1 MELIGNGGVILEGI
15 SCKQKIRGKM
25 NHLTNTEG
33 KIAKYVLDNYD
44 SVLNSNITE
53 LAEKAGVSDASV
65 VRFCKSLGYKGYQDF
80 KINAARDLLPKE
92 KHLNPS
98 LEPSDDMGTI
108 CKKIFG
114 TEVAVLDRTLAG
126 LNLEA
131 VEKAACM
138 IRNAKKLVFFG
149 TGGSLLVGKDAQ
161 HKFLKIGIQAY
172 VYEDMDMQL
181 MASSLMKEGEVALCI
196 SHSGYNSNVVNCMKN
211 AGENGAGRIALVSQG
226 KTPVSKNADVVLYTA
241 SEETIF
247 KSESVST
254 RIAQLA
260 IIDSL
265 VAIAAFQ
272 DYDDSYQAIQQTRRA
287 TSQNKF

>member
-1 MELIGNGGVILEGI
+1 MEGI

-25 NHLTNTEG
+25 NHLTNTET
-33 KIAKYVLDNYD
+33 KIAKYVLDHYD
-44 SVLNSNITE
+44 SVLTSNITE

-80 KINAARDLLPKE
+80 KINAARDILPKE

-108 CKKIFG
+108 CKKIFS

-126 LNLEA
+126 LDLEA
-131 VEKAACM
+131 VEQAAHM
-138 IRNAKKLVFFG
+138 IRNAQKMVVFG

-161 HKFLKIGIQAY
+161 HKFLKIGIEVY
-172 VYEDMDMQL
+172 VYEDVDMQL
-181 MASSLMKEGEVALCI
+181 MASSLMKQGEVALCI
-196 SHSGYNSNVVNCMKN
+196 SHSGYNSHVVNCMKN
-211 AGENGAGRIALVSQG
+211 AAENGAGRIALVSQG

-260 IIDSL
+260 IMDSL

-272 DYDDSYQAIQQTRRA
+272 DYEDSYQAIQQTRKA
-287 TSQNKF
+287 TSQNKY

>member
-1 MELIGNGGVILEGI
+1 MEAI
-15 SCKQKIRGKM
+15 SCKQKIRGMM
-25 NHLTNTEG
+25 NHLTNTEN
-33 KIAKYVLDNYD
+33 KIARYVLDNYD
-44 SVLNSNITE
+44 TVLSSNITE

-80 KINAARDLLPKE
+80 KINAAKDILPRE

-114 TEVAVLDRTLAG
+114 TEVAVLDRTFAG
-126 LNLEA
+126 LDMKA
-131 VEKAACM
+131 VEQATRM
-138 IRNAKKLVFFG
+138 IRDAKKLVVFG
-149 TGGSLLVGKDAQ
+149 SGGSLLVGKDAQ
-161 HKFLKIGIQAY
+161 HKFLKIGIQVY

-181 MASSLMKEGEVALCI
+181 MASSLMKSDEVALCI

-211 AGENGAGRIALVSQG
+211 AGENGAGRIALASQG

-260 IIDSL
+260 IIDCL
-265 VAIAAFQ
+265 VAIVAFE

>member
-1 MELIGNGGVILEGI
+1 MDGI

-25 NHLTNTEG
+25 NLLTNTEA
-33 KIAKYVLDNYD
+33 KIASYVLENYD

-80 KINAARDLLPKE
+80 KINAARDVLPKE

-98 LEPSDDMGTI
+98 LEPSDDIPTI
-108 CKKIFG
+108 CKKVFG
-114 TEVAVLDRTLAG
+114 TEVAVLDRTLAV
-126 LNLEA
+126 LDLEA
-131 VEKAACM
+131 VERAAHM
-138 IRNAKKLVFFG
+138 IRNAERLVIFG

-161 HKFLKIGIQAY
+161 HKFLKIGIQ
-172 VYEDMDMQL
+172 VHVHEDVDMQL
-181 MASSLMKEGEVALCI
+181 MASSLMKENEAALCI
-196 SHSGYNSNVVNCMKN
+196 SHSGYNSNVVTCMKN
-211 AGENGAGRIALVSQG
+211 ASENGAGTIALVSQG
-226 KTPVSKNADVVLYTA
+226 KTPVSKNADIVLYTA

-260 IIDSL
+260 IIDCL
-265 VAIAAFQ
+265 VAIVGFQ
-272 DYDDSYQAIQQTRRA
+272 DYDDSYRAIQQTRKA

>member
-1 MELIGNGGVILEGI
+1 MEGI

-25 NHLTNTEG
+25 NHLTNTEA
-33 KIAKYVLDNYD
+33 KIAKYVLDHYD
-44 SVLNSNITE
+44 QVLSSNITE
-53 LAEKAGVSDASV
+53 LAEQAGVSDASV

-126 LNLEA
+126 LDLEA
-131 VEKAACM
+131 VERAAHM
-138 IRNAKKLVFFG
+138 IRNAKKLVIFG
-149 TGGSLLVGKDAQ
+149 SGGSLLVGKDAQ
-161 HKFLKIGIQAY
+161 HKFLKIGIQVY

-181 MASSLMKEGEVALCI
+181 MASSLMKEDEVALCI

-211 AGENGAGRIALVSQG
+211 AAECGAGRIALVSQG
-226 KTPVSKNADVVLYTA
+226 KTPVSKNAEVVLYTA
-241 SEETIF
+241 SEKTIF

-265 VAIAAFQ
+265 VAIVAFQ
-272 DYDDSYQAIQQTRRA
+272 DYEDSYQAIQQTRRA
-287 TSQNKF
+287 TSQNKY

>member
-1 MELIGNGGVILEGI
+1 MEGI
-15 SCKQKIRGKM
+15 SCKQKIRGMM
-25 NHLTNTEG
+25 NHLTNTET
-33 KIAKYVLDNYD
+33 KIAKYVLDHYD
-44 SVLNSNITE
+44 SVLTSNITE

-80 KINAARDLLPKE
+80 KINAARDILPKE

-108 CKKIFG
+108 CKKIFS

-126 LNLEA
+126 LDLEA
-131 VEKAACM
+131 VEQAAHM
-138 IRNAKKLVFFG
+138 IRTAQKMVVFG

-161 HKFLKIGIQAY
+161 HKFLKIGIEVY
-172 VYEDMDMQL
+172 VYEDVDMQL
-181 MASSLMKEGEVALCI
+181 MASSLMKQGEVALCI
-196 SHSGYNSNVVNCMKN
+196 SHSGYNSHVVNCMKN
-211 AGENGAGRIALVSQG
+211 AAENGAGRIALVSQG

-260 IIDSL
+260 IMDSL

-272 DYDDSYQAIQQTRRA
+272 DYEDSYQAIQQTRKA
-287 TSQNKF
+287 TSQNKY

>member
-1 MELIGNGGVILEGI
+1 MEGI

-25 NHLTNTEG
+25 NHLTNTEA

-44 SVLNSNITE
+44 SVLSSNITE

-80 KINAARDLLPKE
+80 KINAARDILPRE

-126 LNLEA
+126 LDMKA
-131 VEKAACM
+131 VEQAAYM
-138 IRNAKKLVFFG
+138 IRDAKKIVVFG
-149 TGGSLLVGKDAQ
+149 SGGSLLVGKDAQ
-161 HKFLKIGIQAY
+161 HKFLKIGIQVY

-181 MASSLMKEGEVALCI
+181 MASSLMKEDEVALCI
-196 SHSGYNSNVVNCMKN
+196 SHSGYNSNIVSCMKN

-226 KTPVSKNADVVLYTA
+226 KTPVSKNADIVLYTA

-265 VAIAAFQ
+265 VAIVAFQ
-272 DYDDSYQAIQQTRRA
+272 DYDNSYQAIQQTRKA

>member
-1 MELIGNGGVILEGI
+1 MEGI

-25 NHLTNTEG
+25 NHLTNTET

-44 SVLNSNITE
+44 SVLNCNITE

-80 KINAARDLLPKE
+80 KINAARDLLPRE
-92 KHLNPS
+92 KHLNPN

-114 TEVAVLDRTLAG
+114 SEVAVLDRTLAG
-126 LNLEA
+126 LDLDA
-131 VEKAACM
+131 VEKAAHM
-138 IRNAKKLVFFG
+138 IRNAKKLAVFG
-149 TGGSLLVGKDAQ
+149 SGGSLLVGKDAQ
-161 HKFLKIGIQAY
+161 HKFLKIGIQVY
-172 VYEDMDMQL
+172 VYEDVDMQL
-181 MASSLMKEGEVALCI
+181 MASSLMQGDEVALCI
-196 SHSGYNSNVVNCMKN
+196 SHSGCNANVVNCMKN
-211 AGENGAGRIALVSQG
+211 AADNGAGLIAIVSQG

-265 VAIAAFQ
+265 VAIVAFQ
-272 DYDDSYQAIQQTRRA
+272 NYDDSYQAIQQTRKA
-287 TSQNKF
+287 TSQNKY

>member
-1 MELIGNGGVILEGI
+1 MEGI

-25 NHLTNTEG
+25 NHLTNTET
-33 KIAKYVLDNYD
+33 KIGKYVLDNYD
-44 SVLNSNITE
+44 SVLTSNITE

-80 KINAARDLLPKE
+80 KINAARDILPKE

-108 CKKIFG
+108 CKKIFS

-126 LNLEA
+126 LDLDA
-131 VEKAACM
+131 VERAAHM
-138 IRNAKKLVFFG
+138 IRNAEKIVVFG
-149 TGGSLLVGKDAQ
+149 SGGSLLVGKDAQ
-161 HKFLKIGIQAY
+161 HKFLKIGIQVY
-172 VYEDMDMQL
+172 VYEDVDMQL

-196 SHSGYNSNVVNCMKN
+196 SHSGCNSNVVNCMKN
-211 AGENGAGRIALVSQG
+211 AAENGAGRIALVSQG

-260 IIDSL
+260 IMDSL

-272 DYDDSYQAIQQTRRA
+272 DYEDSYQAIQQTRKA
-287 TSQNKF
+287 TSQNKY